1 MSILTD
7 NDTGLD
13 HGVVTYTL
21 PRVNLLPPEIFEA
34 RKLRR
39 TQLGLSG
46 VIVAVIAAVGA
57 GYVVP
62 AALADAAA
70 EELAVEQAQTTKL
83 QAEQAKY
90 AEVPKILAQVDSAKA
105 AQETAMATDV
115 LWYRYLND
123 LALTYPGEVWLG
135 NLTATVA
142 GTPGTAAAAAP
153 VVGANPL
160 ATPGIGTITFTGT
173 ALEHSDVASWLDVL
187 DGTPGFADGS
197 FSSST
202 RSEIDGQDVVEFTSD
217 VVVTGDALSHR
228 YDRKAS

>member
-7 NDTGLD
+7 RDTGLD
-13 HGVVTYTL
+13 HGLVTYTS

-39 TQLGLSG
+39 TQIGLSG
-46 VIVAVIAAVGA
+46 VVLAVVAAAGA
-57 GYVVP
+57 GYFF
-62 AALADAAA
+62 AAASADAAQD
-70 EELAVEQAQTTKL
+70 ELATEKAKTSVL

-90 AEVPKILAQVDSAKA
+90 AEVPKVLAQVDSAKA

-115 LWYRYLND
+115 LWDRYLND
-123 LALTYPGEVWLG
+123 LALTYPSEVWLG

-142 GTPGTAAAAAP
+142 GTAGTPAAAAP
-153 VVGANPL
+153 VAGSNPL

-173 ALEHSDVASWLDVL
+173 ALAHSDVASWLDVL
-187 DGTPGFADGS
+187 DGTPGFADGY
-197 FSSST
+197 FTNST
-202 RSEIDGQDVVEFTSD
+202 RSEIDGQDVVEFTSN